1 MPWDSPESR
10 KESKNEAKEHR
21 EERTEPRVSLI
32 RGLEELELKAKQKE
46 DEAKSA
52 FLRGKLLEQIAASKE
67 AEAEAPQLK
76 GKLLKKEDSPETP
89 KLRGK
94 LLEQSESLEP
104 YSKEWMTQQTFVQR
118 DSNANFIFDSF
129 HESRNGERIRLVC
142 PENSTYISHNL
153 ERFTQRL
160 QIPGEAWLVKK
171 T

>member
-1 MPWDSPESR
+1 MPWEIPESR
-10 KESKNEAKEHR
+10 KESKSEAEEKR
-21 EERTEPRVSLI
+21 EEPRVSLI

-46 DEAKSA
+46 DEEKSS
-52 FLRGKLLEQIAASKE
+52 FLRGKLLEQIAVSKE
-67 AEAEAPQLK
+67 AEVETPRLK
-76 GKLLKKEDSPETP
+76 GKLLEKEDSPETP
-89 KLRGK
+89 KLRGR
-94 LLEQSESLEP
+94 LLERSETFDP

-118 DSNANFIFDSF
+118 DSSAEFVFDSF

-160 QIPGEAWLVKK
+160 QIPGEAWLVKE

>member
-1 MPWDSPESR
+1 MPSENPESQ
-10 KESKNEAKEHR
+10 KESKSEAKEER

-52 FLRGKLLEQIAASKE
+52 FLRGKLLEQIAATKE
-67 AEAEAPQLK
+67 AEVEVLRLK
-76 GKLLKKEDSPETP
+76 GKLLEKEAIPGTP
-89 KLRGK
+89 KLRGT
-94 LLEQSESLEP
+94 LLEQSETLEP
-104 YSKEWMTQQTFVQR
+104 YSREWLTQQTFVQR
-118 DSNANFIFDSF
+118 DSSAEFVFDSF

-142 PENSTYISHNL
+142 PKNNTYISHNL

-160 QIPGEAWLVKK
+160 RVPGEAWLVKE